1 MHAGDERQPGA
12 RSALHEELGGLRARL
27 TQRETSIAELEA
39 IVQRQVDLLERYDAV
54 VRDMSPGHGTGQV
67 GSDSALAN
75 AIDRCLVLLEQA
87 ISGAEA
93 RARQVSALEAQLDR
107 ALGLLDASLR
117 NQEAVMTRP
126 EARLAAPVDYAA
138 HDAIEETL
146 AKYDGMLER
155 SLAALE
161 TAYLNGQS
169 TKKEVDERDRLLTRT
184 LDLLQTT
191 VDAEANGAR
200 KPGLIGRL
208 FS

>member
-54 VRDMSPGHGTGQV
+54 VRDMSSGHRTGQG
-67 GSDSALAN
+67 GSDGALAN

-93 RARQVSALEAQLDR
+93 RARQVSALELQLDR

-117 NQEAVMTRP
+117 NQEAVVTARPAARPPMTTPCTMRSRKRWRNTTACWSARWRRSRRP
-126 EARLAAPVDYAA
+126 
-138 HDAIEETL
+138 T
-146 AKYDGMLER
+146 
-155 SLAALE
+155 
-161 TAYLNGQS
+161 
-169 TKKEVDERDRLLTRT
+169 
-184 LDLLQTT
+184 
-191 VDAEANGAR
+191 
-200 KPGLIGRL
+200 
-208 FS
+208 